1 MGFLQ
6 FAEARR
12 SRGVWRDPARK
23 LRTLE
28 SFAQTEE
35 DGGRDLLVAAR
46 RVADPDLRR
55 HLERHAQDEEKH
67 AGLFRRRAAEL
78 RAELPAHDGAER
90 PDKPYDLSRGRGAE
104 VDAHGFFNAGLIDEL
119 GEVDYVAMLHVAELR
134 AAKVFEMHRELA
146 ADDERM
152 RAIFDEILKDEKY
165 HCAYTGKFLERWRGE
180 GRALEVARGLKAARG
195 SRLLGAWKRLGVRS
209 AAGLSRVV
217 LYLMYWTVLAPF
229 GLLSRRSERSRGW
242 RGPPRR
248 DSDAFGQ
255 A

>member
-6 FAEARR
+6 FAEVQR

-46 RVADPDLRR
+46 RVATPTCAGTSSATRR
-55 HLERHAQDEEKH
+55 T
-67 AGLFRRRAAEL
+67 RRSTPGCSGAA
-78 RAELPAHDGAER
+78 RRSSAPSCRRTTAAKR

-146 ADDERM
+146 EDDARM

-180 GRALEVARGLKAARG
+180 GRALEVQRGMKAARG

-217 LYLMYWTVLAPF
+217 LYAMYWTVLAPF
-229 GLLSRRSERSRGW
+229 GLLSRRSERARGW
-242 RGPPRR
+242 REAQRR
-248 DSDAFGQ
+248 DGDAFGQ